1 MRKYLNIVTS
11 IYLKKTLKNIMDFFA
26 HSYTFHLKMNLK
38 YLCKLKANHKP
49 SFKMVMIYMIKME
62 V

>member
-11 IYLKKTLKNIMDFFA
+11 IYLKKNIMDFFA

-38 YLCKLKANHKP
+38 YLCKLKANYKSP
-49 SFKMVMIYMIKME
+49 FKMVMIYMITME